1 LSEEENGTR
10 IVYGGAH
17 VKAWPAGEPTHYYVN
32 LIDGCDRY
40 PDVAGEKSLTIPLP
54 IKRLKQ
60 SRRGALLIDRIVQ
73 ASRPDHYLRVYA
85 WGDIV
90 ARVSG
95 KKGYELDLS
104 ALDNLV
110 LKAVKK
116 KPTAG

>member
-1 LSEEENGTR
+1 
-10 IVYGGAH
+10 
-17 VKAWPAGEPTHYYVN
+17 
-32 LIDGCDRY
+32 
-40 PDVAGEKSLTIPLP
+40 
-54 IKRLKQ
+54 
-60 SRRGALLIDRIVQ
+60 
-73 ASRPDHYLRVYA
+73 LRVYA